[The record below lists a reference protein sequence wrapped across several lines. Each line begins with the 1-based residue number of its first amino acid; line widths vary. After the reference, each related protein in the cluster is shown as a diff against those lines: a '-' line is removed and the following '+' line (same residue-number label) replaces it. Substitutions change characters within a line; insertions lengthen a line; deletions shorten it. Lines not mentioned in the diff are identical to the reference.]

1 MDWSDRL
8 KKHAVL
14 SEKATK
20 LVRPF
25 LEAFSFTHFTYFYIK
40 ADGSSAC
47 LTTGQEWLEKYLN
60 EKLYEHNPFLRHPK
74 LCLTGWCFNQPS
86 NEKVQFLKSSLM
98 MDESCTLLMGNKEI
112 SRGFSFGVS
121 PRSHAFV
128 KLVNEQRIFYRFIQ
142 YFLQDGKKILS
153 SLENN
158 AVDIPSLIG
167 SQFFVSGI
175 NGSLK
180 LATRDRLY
188 KQIGGTDNWKNLSLQ
203 ERRMLVLYTQGYS
216 APMIADLMKLSPR
229 TIETYID
236 TCKSKL
242 DCFSRKELLEKSRE
256 LQDWGLLQ

>member
-8 KKHAVL
+8 KKHTVL

-25 LEAFSFTHFTYFYIK
+25 LDAFSFTHFTYFYIK

-47 LTTGQEWLEKYLN
+47 LTTGHEWLEKYLN
-60 EKLYEHNPFLRHPK
+60 EKLYVQNPFLRHPK
-74 LCLTGWCFNQPS
+74 YYSTGWYFNQPTS
-86 NEKVQFLKSSLM
+86 EKVQLMKSSLM
-98 MDESCTLLMGNKEI
+98 MDESCTLLMSNKEI
-112 SRGFSFGVS
+112 SRGFSFGAS
-121 PRSHAFV
+121 PRSHAFI
-128 KLVNEQRIFYRFIQ
+128 KLVNEQQIFYRFIQ
-142 YFLQDGKKILS
+142 YFLKDGKKILS

-158 AVDIPSLIG
+158 AVDTPSLIG
-167 SQFFVSGI
+167 PQFFTSGL

-180 LATRDRLY
+180 LANRDRLY
-188 KQIGGTDNWKNLSLQ
+188 KQIGGKDNWKNLSLQ
-203 ERRMLVLYTQGYS
+203 EKRMLVLYTQGYS
-216 APMIADLMKLSPR
+216 APMIADTMKLSSR

-236 TCKSKL
+236 KCKSKL